1 MVAMA
6 AAEGVKT
13 DLMLRVP
20 GRLPGLYIIETD
32 GKGERRFRYWRG
44 EAPARELF
52 ELPNWN
58 LIAESMMGAK
68 LIYFSGVTLSLYSNI
83 GLGRLLAVVEMARQ
97 QGAKVAFDGNFR
109 PYGWKGDLPRT
120 RTVFMEALKRVDYAL
135 PTFDD
140 EAVLWGDPSPEATV
154 ERLQAFG
161 IGEIVVKNGPNSAL
175 VAVSGQQEHVPVP
188 EVVQG
193 GRHHGGGRQLQRGL
207 YRGTAHGRE
216 PGLGGA
222 GGPYARRAEGA
233 PPRRDHPA
241 RRRRGSLAASSGQHS
256 ANPGFEFGRPG
267 RPAVPL
273 FPFPQK
279 GNGAPGGATRGSPR
293 VPNPAGFGARHGRSP
308 VTRGCRFRARGPS
321 DVGPGASRRS
331 TAMPL
336 SGTASCSSSNAA
348 IDGIVERTE
357 QEHLYS

>member
-1 MVAMA
+1 MAEQKPKVIAIGEVMAELARGNDGRFGMSCGGDTFNTAVYLARSGLDVSYATALGDDPYSDSMVAMA

-13 DLMLRVP
+13 DMMLRVP

-44 EAPARELF
+44 EAPARDLF
-52 ELPNWN
+52 ELPDWN
-58 LIAESMMGAK
+58 RVAEGMMGAK

-175 VAVSGQQEHVPVP
+175 VAVSGKQEHVPVP
-188 EVVQG
+188 EVVQAVDT
-193 GRHHGGGRQLQRGL
+193 
-207 YRGTAHGRE
+207 TA
-216 PGLGGA
+216 A
-222 GGPYARRAEGA
+222 GDSFNAGYMAARLSGQN
-233 PPRRDHPA
+233 PA
-241 RRRRGSLAASSGQHS
+241 DAASNGHQLAAEVIQHRG
-256 ANPGFEFGRPG
+256 AIMPRKAA
-267 RPAVPL
+267 AV
-273 FPFPQK
+273 
-279 GNGAPGGATRGSPR
+279 
-293 VPNPAGFGARHGRSP
+293 H
-308 VTRGCRFRARGPS
+308 
-321 DVGPGASRRS
+321 
-331 TAMPL
+331 
-336 SGTASCSSSNAA
+336 
-348 IDGIVERTE
+348 
-357 QEHLYS
+357 